1 MLFRR
6 LLLSLLL
13 IPGLSLAANLK
24 VVSEPW
30 VPYIFEQD
38 GELQGVDYEIVQA
51 VFRRMG
57 YSADWELMPWKRAIL
72 SVRTGRADAILDI
85 LATRER
91 REYLIFPSEH
101 LSNNVSVLFYAR
113 KHPHPYANLHSLTGL
128 TVGVAPAYTY
138 GNPAFISAR
147 FFTREPAPTVEA
159 NLLKLLNQRIDLAV
173 IDKRAGLY
181 TLRQLGLETEIG
193 FDPQPIGSGKLYLAF
208 HRSAANL
215 ELGNAFSAELE
226 RFKQSDEYRQIQ
238 AKYEL

>member
-1 MLFRR
+1 MLYRR

-159 NLLKLLNQRIDLAV
+159 K
-173 IDKRAGLY
+173 
-181 TLRQLGLETEIG
+181 
-193 FDPQPIGSGKLYLAF
+193 S
-208 HRSAANL
+208 
-215 ELGNAFSAELE
+215 
-226 RFKQSDEYRQIQ
+226 
-238 AKYEL
+238 